1 MNSIE
6 NSFLKLEIANKGAE
20 IKKII
25 NKKNNQNYI
34 WKGDSNY
41 WGKTAP
47 VLFPFIGGQKNGKFI
62 VEGKEY
68 SQLKHGFARDNDFK
82 IIEKNDTKIKYLFSY
97 SEETLKQY
105 PFKFNFY
112 ITYTLEKNRIKTEY
126 LIENIDDKEM
136 YFSIGAHPAFSLFV
150 NEEIKYE
157 DYYLEFEK
165 EEEIKSF
172 IIDGV
177 LLKKEKIDLGKTK
190 ILELKKDTFKNDA
203 FVFENLK
210 SKEITLKN
218 KKDNRKVKVIFDE
231 FPYLALWNVVNAEF
245 ICIEP
250 WCGINDFVDFN
261 GELKEKIGIEKLDKS
276 AKFKRKLIFEIV

>member
-1 MNSIE
+1 MNIIE
-6 NSFLKLEIANKGAE
+6 NDFLKVEIADKGAE

-34 WKGDSNY
+34 WKGDNNY

-62 VEGKEY
+62 VDGKEY

-82 IIEKNDTKIKYLFSY
+82 VIEKNQTKIKYLFSY
-97 SEETLKQY
+97 SEDTLKQY
-105 PFKFNFY
+105 PFKFNLY
-112 ITYTLEKNRIKTEY
+112 IIYTLDENRLKTEY
-126 LIENIDDKEM
+126 IVENLDNKEM
-136 YFSIGAHPAFSLFV
+136 YFSIGAHPAFSLLV
-150 NEEIKYE
+150 NENIKYE
-157 DYYLEFEK
+157 DYYLEFEQ
-165 EEEIKSF
+165 EEELKSF

-177 LLKKEKIDLGKTK
+177 LLKKEKVNLGKRK

-218 KKDNRKVKVIFDE
+218 KKDNRQVKVIFDK

-245 ICIEP
+245 VCIEP
-250 WCGINDFVDFN
+250 WCGVNDFTDFN
-261 GELKEKIGIEKLDKS
+261 GELKDKIGVEKLEELG
-276 AKFKRKLIFEIV
+276 KFKRELIFEIV

>member
-1 MNSIE
+1 MNIIE
-6 NSFLKLEIANKGAE
+6 NDFLKVEIADKGAE

-34 WKGDSNY
+34 WKGDSDY

-62 VEGKEY
+62 AERKEY

-82 IIEKNDTKIKYLFSY
+82 VIEKNQTKIKYLFSY
-97 SEETLKQY
+97 SEDTLKQY
-105 PFKFNFY
+105 PFKFNLY
-112 ITYTLEKNRIKTEY
+112 IIYTLDENRLKTEY
-126 LIENIDDKEM
+126 IVENLDNKEM
-136 YFSIGAHPAFSLFV
+136 YFSIGAHPAFSLLV
-150 NEEIKYE
+150 NENIKYE
-157 DYYLEFEK
+157 DYYLEFEQ
-165 EEEIKSF
+165 EEELKSF

-177 LLKKEKIDLGKTK
+177 LLKNEKVNLGKRK

-218 KKDNRKVKVIFDE
+218 KKDNRQVKVIFDK

-245 ICIEP
+245 VCIEP
-250 WCGINDFVDFN
+250 WCGVNDFTDFN
-261 GELKEKIGIEKLDKS
+261 GELKDKIGVEKLEELG
-276 AKFKRKLIFEIV
+276 KFKRELIFEIV